1 MVPKRYIRKIW
12 IGFNPRKEV
21 VMASETATREMIRAE
36 TLKTVPSKVYF
47 SEFSVINDDRLI
59 LFFFSL
65 CIFKI
70 VTTQI
75 HIQQAEI
82 LSMMV

>member
-36 TLKTVPSKVYF
+36 TLKTLVENVKG
-47 SEFSVINDDRLI
+47 NNI
-59 LFFFSL
+59 LAK
-65 CIFKI
+65 KI
-70 VTTQI
+70 
-75 HIQQAEI
+75 EE
-82 LSMMV
+82 